1 MNATRTRWQA
11 AVLQTHRRL
20 PFPVPYADARV
31 LSAFG
36 ILGVLAVAL
45 IAMWNMPARCQA
57 RPIALAPGSVIQA
70 SLNVTANR
78 PCTMTV
84 SVGSTA
90 IRSVSI
96 ETDPSHG
103 MLVRRGRTGV
113 IYVPDPGYTGEDTF
127 AFALEA
133 EPFQG
138 GGTSLVRVIA
148 TVK

>member
-11 AVLQTHRRL
+11 AALETHRRL
-20 PFPVPYADARV
+20 PFPVPYTDARV
-31 LSAFG
+31 LSALG
-36 ILGVLAVAL
+36 MLGVFAVAL
-45 IAMWNMPARCQA
+45 IAMWNMPGRCQA
-57 RPIALAPGSVIQA
+57 RPIALAPGSVVEA
-70 SLNVTANR
+70 SVSVAASR

-84 SVGSTA
+84 AVGSAA

-96 ETDPSHG
+96 EADPAHG
-103 MLVRRGRTGV
+103 TLVPRGRTGV
-113 IYVPDPGYTGEDTF
+113 TYVPNPGYTGVDAF
-127 AFALEA
+127 AFALEG